1 LDLKL
6 VKKDVVY
13 KVGRNVL
20 LFQQMEGVLK
30 YLVSQSTL
38 SGTRSDLLSKHEKHK
53 QSVSKRTMGTV
64 VRNFLD
70 GVEPAPEPEKLTE
83 AFISF
88 KFETD
93 MSENMRTEIEAL
105 VAERNTLIHH
115 FFDDIEA
122 ESMESWQHASARL
135 DLQEERLARTTG
147 NLRNIAQAL
156 SDGRKALA
164 EHMMTEDFKRQ
175 LK

>member
-1 LDLKL
+1 MDLKS
-6 VKKDVVY
+6 VKKEVVY

-38 SGTRSDLLSKHEKHK
+38 SGTRGDMLSKHEKRK

-70 GVEPAPEPEKLTE
+70 GVEPTPEPEEVTE

-93 MSENMRTEIEAL
+93 VSEGMRTEIEQL

-115 FFDDIEA
+115 FFEDIEE
-122 ESMESWQHASARL
+122 ESIESWQEASVQLDSQKNRL
-135 DLQEERLARTTG
+135 TRTLD
-147 NLRNIAQAL
+147 NLRNIAQAI

-164 EHMMTEDFKRQ
+164 DYMMTEEFKQ
-175 LK
+175 QFS